1 MFLYIFTHPKT
12 QIFQTLMSH
21 KLGFC
26 CGTHPKSKGTASAK
40 KKHKARPH
48 NKVFQLYQRWNKEA
62 KHEVWGLSK
71 VKSLVIGA
79 KFNIRYEVLINMFTM
94 VLVSMLLKTFK
105 VSPPSI
111 RCLCI
116 CKMFLFILSL
126 ILCYHGIFTISA
138 TSYQIIN
145 YIWNLNFGNWFFNFE
160 IFENWWL

>member
-12 QIFQTLMSH
+12 QIFQTRMSH

-26 CGTHPKSKGTASAK
+26 CGTHPKSKVNACAK

-48 NKVFQLYQRWNKEA
+48 NKVFQLYQWQNKEA

-71 VKSLVIGA
+71 VKSLIIRA
-79 KFNIRYEVLINMFTM
+79 KFNIRYKVFNKSSKVLINMFTM
-94 VLVSMLLKTFK
+94 VLVSMLMKTFK

-116 CKMFLFILSL
+116 CKMFLFILRL
-126 ILCYHGIFTISA
+126 IICCHSIFTISA
-138 TSYQIIN
+138 TNYQIIN
-145 YIWNLNFGNWFFNFE
+145 
-160 IFENWWL
+160 